1 VKPNRSR
8 RPLRTLALVLGLALG
23 GCGGSGVGSG
33 GTGAPVSAS
42 SATVNGFG
50 SIVADGSVYGSDL
63 AVVREEIR
71 PSQFEAATARLG
83 QVVVLRHQAETGVDE
98 ASQVDVEP
106 VLIGEVST
114 VDETGGTLT
123 VRSQTVRVNEQ
134 PDSGP
139 VTFFDGFNGL
149 AGLSVGERVRVHG
162 VLRWEGSGR
171 EVRASRIEKLA
182 AAPVAERVVG
192 VVSGLDTTGGA
203 LRFTLGGLSVD
214 ATGATVLGGTVA
226 EGRRVAVWFTPGSD
240 TVVGVRVL
248 SLGEPGSASTP
259 GRIGGV
265 VGRLDTVA
273 QTFELAG
280 VPVRYAGALVT
291 PPPTNPV
298 FTLADG
304 VYVQVRGSHLE
315 DGSFLATQ
323 VHIRRR
329 ETPNF
334 VEVELTGPV
343 EAWSSLARFEVRATP
358 VNAQSAQFTGCGNPA
373 NPSLGPGQQVRV
385 EGGIQTAVSGSFV
398 QATRVQCLAS
408 P

>member
-1 VKPNRSR
+1 MKPNRSR

-63 AVVREEIR
+63 AVVREEVA
-71 PSQFEAATARLG
+71 PSQFEAATPRLG
-83 QVVVLRHQAETGVDE
+83 QVVVLRHQAEAGVDE

-106 VLIGEVST
+106 VLIGEVSAVNT
-114 VDETGGTLT
+114 NTGTLT
-123 VRSQTVRVNEQ
+123 VRSQTVRINEQ

-149 AGLSVGERVRVHG
+149 TALSVGERVRVHG

-182 AAPVAERVVG
+182 AAPVTERVVG

-203 LRFTLGGLSVD
+203 LRFALGGLPVD
-214 ATGATVLGGTVA
+214 ATGATVLGGTVV
-226 EGRRVAVWFTPGSD
+226 EGRRVAVWFTPDSD

-265 VGRLDTVA
+265 VGGLDTT
-273 QTFELAG
+273 QETFDLAG
-280 VPVRYAGALVT
+280 VTVRYAGALVT
-291 PPPTNPV
+291 PQGPM
-298 FTLADG
+298 FDLADG
-304 VYVQVRGSHLE
+304 VYVQARGSHLE

-323 VHIRRR
+323 VRIRKRADP
-329 ETPNF
+329 TF

-343 EAWSSLARFEVRATP
+343 EAWSSLASFEVRGTP
-358 VNAQSAQFTGCGNPA
+358 VNAQGAQFPGCGNPS
-373 NPSLGPGQQVRV
+373 NPNLGPGQRVRV
-385 EGGIQTAVSGSFV
+385 EGGVQTAGSGSFV